1 MEEYAHIQTI
11 FNYIGISVDKKNHN
25 EIVVN
30 YPVFYT
36 KKNKE
41 YSIKG
46 YETITRPFGTFFADF
61 INCDFTLETDFNNF
75 FKKYSL
81 SLLDLEKFKRIFK
94 NNVCSEETYNRFVK
108 KLMEDNLKKL
118 LKLQEQIDMI
128 LDYCLINPAPKVS
141 KLSPIERLYVLERT
155 NETFTIFNAKKIEF
169 INIHYFSKDAG
180 NSEKDVIENL
190 IKKKTSIGSIDLLIP
205 HSIESILYIQLCDI
219 LKEDISFKSCK
230 NCDRYFVAEN
240 KRIEYCN
247 ELAPDS
253 NKTCRE
259 IGRKKKYYDNIKNDK
274 ALDLYNKVYYRKAQM
289 SNRNPDL
296 KNYIEDYEYF
306 KTFGKKK
313 LEKYK
318 AGKITSEEFINWINK
333 NI

>member
-1 MEEYAHIQTI
+1 MEEYAYIQTI
-11 FNYIGISVDKKNHN
+11 FNYIGIAVDKKNHN

-46 YETITRPFGTFFADF
+46 YEMNTRPFGTFFADF
-61 INCDFTLETDFNNF
+61 INCDFSLETDFYNF
-75 FKKYSL
+75 FKKYSI

-94 NNVCSEETYNRFVK
+94 NNICSEETYNKFIK
-108 KLMEDNLKKL
+108 KLMQDNFKKL
-118 LKLQEQIDMI
+118 LKLQEQLDMI
-128 LDYCLINPAPKVS
+128 LAYCLINPASKVS
-141 KLSPIERLYVLERT
+141 KFSPIERLYILERT
-155 NETFTIFNAKKIEF
+155 NETFTIFKAKKIEY

-180 NSEKDVIENL
+180 ASEKEVIENL
-190 IKKKTSIGSIDLLIP
+190 IKKKTDIGSIDLLIP
-205 HSIESILYIQLCDI
+205 HSIESILYMQLCDI
-219 LKEDISFKSCK
+219 LKEEISFKSCK
-230 NCDRYFVAEN
+230 NCDRYFVADN

-259 IGRKKKYYDNIKNDK
+259 IGRKKKYYDTIKNDK

-289 SNRNPDL
+289 SKRNQDL
-296 KNYIEDYEYF
+296 KKYVEGYEYF
-306 KTFGKKK
+306 KTFGKRK
-313 LEKYK
+313 LAKYK
-318 AGKITSEEFINWINK
+318 SGKITSDEFIEWINK